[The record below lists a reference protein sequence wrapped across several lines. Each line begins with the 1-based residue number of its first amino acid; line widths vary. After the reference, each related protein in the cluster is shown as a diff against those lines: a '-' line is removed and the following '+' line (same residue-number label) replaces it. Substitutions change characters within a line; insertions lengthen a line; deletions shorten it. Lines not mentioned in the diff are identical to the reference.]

1 MGMRGNGSMNS
12 IPVTKFSN
20 PGFNPCRL
28 VFRKDTDR
36 AFHYGL
42 VPRRGHQR
50 VINYIYAVLSLI

>member
-36 AFHYGL
+36 L
-42 VPRRGHQR
+42 SVPLRSRSTPWSPAG
-50 VINYIYAVLSLI
+50 N